1 MLSSHG
7 NLKQGLL
14 FNDNIALQKKKKR
27 SEGRLAGEYC
37 RCGVSY
43 GQGAKSTVSCGLR
56 EWSSALI
63 HGGRC
68 GKVSE
73 GDGRWKARKTKTM
86 SIR

>member
-7 NLKQGLL
+7 NFTQGLL

-27 SEGRLAGEYC
+27 SEGRLAGDYR

-43 GQGAKSTVSCGLR
+43 EQGAKFTVCGPR

-68 GKVSE
+68 EKVSE
-73 GDGRWKARKTKTM
+73 GDERLKARKTKTM